1 MDGTIDVDVFFTCII
16 QRKRE
21 FIGEIDTV
29 IQLPGRPTKVTVA
42 KVPEARLT
50 GSFPSAVVIWQA
62 EAMFMARQEDLYPD
76 HHIVSW
82 EAHGES
88 FVGPVLSRFRL
99 LISAQDV

>member
-21 FIGEIDTV
+21 LPGENDAI
-29 IQLPGRPTKVTVA
+29 IQLSGQPMKVTVA
-42 KVPEARLT
+42 NIPEARLT
-50 GSFPSAVVIWQA
+50 GSLPSADVIWQA
-62 EAMFMARQEDLYPD
+62 ETMFMTRQEDLYPD

-88 FVGPVLSRFRL
+88 FVGPILSRFRL
-99 LISAQDV
+99 LISGQDL